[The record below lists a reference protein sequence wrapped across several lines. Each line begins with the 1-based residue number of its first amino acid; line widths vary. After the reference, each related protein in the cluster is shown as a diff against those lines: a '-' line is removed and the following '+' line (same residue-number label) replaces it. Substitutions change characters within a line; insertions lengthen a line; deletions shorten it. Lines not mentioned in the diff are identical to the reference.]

1 MQSTKI
7 KNFLRPN
14 NFLIFNFI
22 RYSTG
27 YVYLDVKLYL
37 NLITINYNMENITKT
52 FKYVDYLWDK
62 AKAASF
68 GDNQVELFLYRSNI
82 LGADLRIT
90 NYGGGN
96 TSCKTIEKDPLT
108 NKEVEVMWV
117 KGSGGDIGTLTR
129 SGIAGLYTGR
139 LRDLKNVY
147 QGLHDEDRMVG
158 LFNHCIY
165 DLDSKAP
172 SIDTPLHGLLPF
184 AHIDHLHPDA
194 LIAVAAAKDS
204 EKVTKEIWGD
214 TMGWVPWQKPGF
226 DLGLQLE
233 KCLAENPGIR
243 GIVLGSHGLF
253 TWGDTSY
260 ECYMNSLEV
269 IEMAS
274 EYIEQKLEEQGE
286 VFGGQKV
293 ESLPKEERL
302 EKAAQIMPL
311 LRGLASSEN
320 RMIGHFTDTDVVMQY
335 INSND
340 LERLAPMGTSCPDH
354 FLRTKI
360 QPLVLDLDKNED
372 LSDADAIL
380 SKLEPAFAAYR
391 QEYVDYYNTC
401 KRDNSP
407 AIRDANP
414 VIIIYPGVGMFSF
427 AKNKQTTRVA
437 SEFYINAINVMRGAE
452 AITEY
457 TSLPRQEAFDIE
469 YWLLEEA
476 KLQRMPKEKP
486 LSRKVALV
494 TGAGGGIGKAIA
506 DKLAAE
512 GANVVL
518 TDINEDALV
527 EANGTYAR
535 DVSTYALCDV
545 TNTDSIANAYK
556 KAILEF
562 GGVDMIIHSAGLAI
576 SKPLTDTTDKD
587 WNILQSILV
596 KGQFDLAKQFAV
608 IVRKQGLGG
617 DYIAIASKNGLVA
630 GPNNV
635 AYGTAKAAQQHM
647 VRLLA
652 AELAKDKVRV
662 NTVNPDGVIVGS
674 KIWEGAW
681 AEGRAKANGITVEEL
696 PAFYAKR
703 NLLHEIITPD
713 DIANGVFSLV
723 GILDKSTGNIINV
736 DGGMANAFVR

>member
-1 MQSTKI
+1 
-7 KNFLRPN
+7 
-14 NFLIFNFI
+14 
-22 RYSTG
+22 
-27 YVYLDVKLYL
+27 
-37 NLITINYNMENITKT
+37 MEKSDKT
-52 FKYVDYLWDK
+52 FNHVDYLWDE
-62 AKAASF
+62 AKATAL
-68 GDNQVELFLYRSNI
+68 GEDQVALFLYRSNI

-108 NKEVEVMWV
+108 NEEVEVMWV

-129 SGIAGLYTGR
+129 AGIAGLYTQR
-139 LRDLKNVY
+139 LRNLKNVY
-147 QGLHDEDRMVG
+147 GGLEDEDRMVG

-184 AHIDHLHPDA
+184 KHIDHLHPDA

-204 EKVTKEIWGD
+204 EKVTKDIWGD
-214 TMGWVPWQKPGF
+214 TIGWVPWQRPGF

-233 KCLAENPGIR
+233 KCLNDNPGIR

-253 TWGDTSY
+253 TWGETSY
-260 ECYMNSLEV
+260 ECYVNSLEV

-274 EYIEQKLEEQGE
+274 EYITKKIEEKGS
-286 VFGGQKV
+286 VFGGQKI
-293 ESLPKEERL
+293 ESLPKQKRL
-302 EKAAQIMPL
+302 DKAAELMPV
-311 LRGLASSEN
+311 LRGLCSSEN
-320 RMIGHFTDTDVVMQY
+320 RMIGHFSDSDVVMDY

-340 LERLAPMGTSCPDH
+340 LDRLAPMGTSCPDH

-360 QPLVLDLDKNED
+360 QPLVLPLDRD
-372 LSDADAIL
+372 DDISDIDTVLAKIQ
-380 SKLEPAFAAYR
+380 PAFDAFREDYAAY
-391 QEYVDYYNTC
+391 YHSC
-401 KRDNSP
+401 KKDNSP
-407 AIRDANP
+407 ALRDANP

-476 KLQRMPKEKP
+476 KLQRMPKELP

-494 TGAGGGIGKAIA
+494 TGAAGGIGKAIA

-518 TDINEDALV
+518 TDINEQSLI
-527 EANGTYAR
+527 EANATYKR
-535 DVSTYALCDV
+535 DVSTYAVCDV
-545 TNTDSIANAYK
+545 TDSNSIAAAFK
-556 KAILEF
+556 EACLAF
-562 GGVDMIIHSAGLAI
+562 GGVDIIVHSAGLAI
-576 SKPLTDTTDKD
+576 SKPLEETTQKD
-587 WNILQSILV
+587 WSILQDILV
-596 KGQFDLAKQFAV
+596 KGQFDLAKQGVA
-608 IVRKQGLGG
+608 IMRKQKLGG
-617 DYIAIASKNGLVA
+617 DYISIASKNGLVS

-647 VRLLA
+647 SRLLA
-652 AELAKDKVRV
+652 AELGKDQIRV
-662 NTVNPDGVIVGS
+662 NTVNPDGVIIGS
-674 KIWEGAW
+674 KIWEGDW
-681 AEGRAKANGITVEEL
+681 AAGRAKAYGITVEEL

-703 NLLHEIITPD
+703 NLLNKIIYPS
-713 DIANGVFSLV
+713 DIANGVFAYV
-723 GILDKSTGNIINV
+723 GVLEKSTGNIINV

>member
-1 MQSTKI
+1 MSI
-7 KNFLRPN
+7 
-14 NFLIFNFI
+14 
-22 RYSTG
+22 
-27 YVYLDVKLYL
+27 
-37 NLITINYNMENITKT
+37 KT
-52 FKYVDYLWDK
+52 FKHVNYLWNEQ
-62 AKAASF
+62 KAAEL
-68 GDNQVELFLYRSNI
+68 GDDQVALFLYRSNI

-108 NKEVEVMWV
+108 NEEVEVMWI
-117 KGSGGDIGTLTR
+117 KGSGGDIGTLNR
-129 SGIAGLYTGR
+129 AGIAGLYTER
-139 LRDLKNVY
+139 LRNLKKVY
-147 QGLHDEDRMVG
+147 KGLHDEDRMVG

-165 DLDSKAP
+165 DLDSRAP

-184 AHIDHLHPDA
+184 KHIDHLHPDA

-214 TMGWVPWQKPGF
+214 TMGWVPWQRPGF

-233 KCLAENPGIR
+233 KCLNDNPGIR

-274 EYIEQKLEEQGE
+274 EYITKKIKEKGS

-293 ESLPKEERL
+293 QSLAVDIRK
-302 EKAAQIMPL
+302 EKAAQLMPL
-311 LRGLASSEN
+311 LRGLCSSEN
-320 RMIGHFTDTDVVMQY
+320 RMIGHFSDSDVVLEY

-340 LERLAPMGTSCPDH
+340 LYKLAPMGTSCPDH

-360 QPLVLDLDKNED
+360 QPLVLDLGTDED
-372 LSDADAIL
+372 LSNSEAVLD
-380 SKLEPAFAAYR
+380 KLNPAFEKYR
-391 QEYVDYYNTC
+391 QEYATYYNTC

-407 AIRDANP
+407 AMRDPNP

-452 AITEY
+452 AISAY

-506 DKLAAE
+506 DKLAEE
-512 GANVVL
+512 GANIVL
-518 TDINEDALV
+518 TDIAEDRLK
-527 EANGTYAR
+527 EAEATYKRDVATYA
-535 DVSTYALCDV
+535 VCDV
-545 TNTDSIANAYK
+545 TNANSIAQAYK
-556 KAILEF
+556 KACLEF
-562 GGVDMIIHSAGLAI
+562 GGIDIVVHSAGLAI
-576 SKPLTDTTDKD
+576 SKPLEAHTEQD
-587 WNILQSILV
+587 WDLLQNVLV
-596 KGQFDLAKQFAV
+596 KGQFELAKQAV
-608 IVRKQGLGG
+608 ALLKQQGLGG
-617 DYIAIASKNGLVA
+617 DFISIASKNGLVS

-635 AYGTAKAAQQHM
+635 GYGTAKAAQQHM

-652 AELAKDKVRV
+652 AELGSDDIRV

-674 KIWEGAW
+674 KIWEGDW
-681 AEGRAKANGITVEEL
+681 AEGRAKAYGISVDEL
-696 PAFYAKR
+696 PAHYAKR
-703 NLLHEIITPD
+703 NLLNKIIYPA
-713 DIANGVFSLV
+713 DIADGVFALV
-723 GILDKSTGNIINV
+723 GILTKTTGNIINV

>member
-1 MQSTKI
+1 MSTW
-7 KNFLRPN
+7 
-14 NFLIFNFI
+14 
-22 RYSTG
+22 
-27 YVYLDVKLYL
+27 
-37 NLITINYNMENITKT
+37 TKE
-52 FKYVDYLWDK
+52 FKHVDYLWDER
-62 AKAASF
+62 KAAAF
-68 GDNQVELFLYRSNI
+68 ADDQVGLFLYRSNI
-82 LGADLRIT
+82 LGSDLRIT

-108 NKEVEVMWV
+108 NQEVEVMWI
-117 KGSGGDIGTLTR
+117 KGSGGDIGTLTKA
-129 SGIAGLYTGR
+129 GIAGLYTER
-139 LRDLKNVY
+139 LRNLKNVY
-147 QGLHDEDRMVG
+147 GGLSDEDRMVG
-158 LFNHCIY
+158 LFDHCIY

-184 AHIDHLHPDA
+184 KHIDHLHPDA

-204 EKVTKEIWGD
+204 EKVTREIWGD
-214 TMGWVPWQKPGF
+214 TMGWVPWQRPGF

-233 KCLAENPGIR
+233 KCLNDNPGIR

-260 ECYMNSLEV
+260 DCYMNSLEV

-274 EYIEQKLEEQGE
+274 AYIEKKIKAKGS
-286 VFGGQKV
+286 VFGGQRV
-293 ESLPKEERL
+293 QSLPKDERKV
-302 EKAAQIMPL
+302 KAAKLMPL
-311 LRGLASSEN
+311 LRGLCSSEA
-320 RMIGHFTDTDVVMQY
+320 RMIGHFTDTDVVMEY

-340 LERLAPMGTSCPDH
+340 LKRLAPMGTSCPDH

-360 QPLVLDLDKNED
+360 QPLVLDLDTHED
-372 LSDADAIL
+372 LQDSKAVL
-380 SKLEPAFAAYR
+380 KKLEPAFAAYR
-391 QEYVDYYNTC
+391 KEYSHYYDTC
-401 KRDNSP
+401 KKANSP
-407 AIRDANP
+407 GMRDPNP

-518 TDINEDALV
+518 TDIAEDRLK
-527 EANGTYAR
+527 EAVDTYAR
-535 DVSTYALCDV
+535 DTASYAVCDV
-545 TNTDSIANAYK
+545 TESGSIAEAYK
-556 KAILEF
+556 NACLEF
-562 GGVDMIIHSAGLAI
+562 GGVDIVVHSAGLAI
-576 SKPLTDTTDKD
+576 SKPLEETTEKD
-587 WNILQSILV
+587 WDILQNVLV
-596 KGQFDLAKQFAV
+596 KGQFELAKQAV
-608 IVRKQGLGG
+608 AIMRAQGLGG
-617 DYIAIASKNGLVA
+617 DIISIASKNGLVS

-635 AYGTAKAAQQHM
+635 GYGTAKAAQQHM
-647 VRLLA
+647 ARLLA
-652 AELAKDKVRV
+652 AELGADKIRV

-681 AEGRAKANGITVEEL
+681 AEGRAKAYGITVEEL
-696 PAFYAKR
+696 PAHYAKR
-703 NLLHEIITPD
+703 NLLNEIIYPE
-713 DIANGVFSLV
+713 DIANGVFALV
-723 GILDKSTGNIINV
+723 GLLEKTTGNIINV

>member
-1 MQSTKI
+1 MQ
-7 KNFLRPN
+7 
-14 NFLIFNFI
+14 
-22 RYSTG
+22 
-27 YVYLDVKLYL
+27 VKTY
-37 NLITINYNMENITKT
+37 KH
-52 FKYVDYLWDK
+52 VDYLWDES
-62 AKAASF
+62 KAAEL

-108 NKEVEVMWV
+108 NEEVEVMWI
-117 KGSGGDIGTLTR
+117 KGSGGDIGTLTKA
-129 SGIAGLYTGR
+129 GIAGLYTER
-139 LRDLKNVY
+139 LRNLKNVY
-147 QGLHDEDRMVG
+147 GGLEDEDRMVG

-184 AHIDHLHPDA
+184 KHIDHLHPDA

-214 TMGWVPWQKPGF
+214 TMGWVPWQRPGF

-233 KCLAENPGIR
+233 KCLNDNPGIR

-260 ECYMNSLEV
+260 ECYINSLEV

-274 EYIEQKLEEQGE
+274 EFIEKKIKENGS
-286 VFGGQKV
+286 VFGGQKL
-293 ESLPKEERL
+293 ESLPKEGRL
-302 EKAAQIMPL
+302 EKAAQLMPL
-311 LRGLASSEN
+311 LRGLCSSEN
-320 RMIGHFTDTDVVMQY
+320 GMIGHFNDSDVVLEY

-360 QPLVLDLDKNED
+360 QPLVLQLDTKQD
-372 LSDADAIL
+372 LSNADEVL
-380 SKLEPAFAAYR
+380 KMLEPAFEEYR
-391 QEYVDYYNTC
+391 KEYQSYYDNH

-407 AIRDANP
+407 AVRDANP
-414 VIIIYPGVGMFSF
+414 VIIIFPGVGMFSF

-437 SEFYINAINVMRGAE
+437 NEFYVNAINVMRGAE

-506 DKLAAE
+506 DKLAEE

-518 TDINEDALV
+518 TDIAEDRLE
-527 EANGTYAR
+527 EAVATYAR
-535 DVSTYALCDV
+535 DTASYALCDV
-545 TNTDSIANAYK
+545 TSSDSIAEAYK
-556 KAILEF
+556 KASLEF
-562 GGVDMIIHSAGLAI
+562 GGVDIVVHSAGLAI
-576 SKPLTDTTDKD
+576 SKPLEETTQKD
-587 WNILQSILV
+587 WDILQNVLV
-596 KGQFDLAKQFAV
+596 KGQFELAKQAV
-608 IVRKQGLGG
+608 SIMRNQGLGG
-617 DYIAIASKNGLVA
+617 NFISIASKNGLVS

-635 AYGTAKAAQQHM
+635 GYGTAKAAQQHM
-647 VRLLA
+647 SRLLA
-652 AELAKDKVRV
+652 AELGGDKIRV
-662 NTVNPDGVIVGS
+662 NVVNPDGVIVGS
-674 KIWEGAW
+674 KIWEGEW
-681 AEGRAKANGITVEEL
+681 AEGRAKAYGITVEEL
-696 PAFYAKR
+696 PAHYAKR
-703 NLLHEIITPD
+703 NLLNEIIYPE
-713 DIANGVFSLV
+713 DIANGVFACV
-723 GILDKSTGNIINV
+723 GILDKTTGNIINV

>member
-1 MQSTKI
+1 MNS
-7 KNFLRPN
+7 
-14 NFLIFNFI
+14 
-22 RYSTG
+22 
-27 YVYLDVKLYL
+27 
-37 NLITINYNMENITKT
+37 KT
-52 FKYVDYLWDK
+52 FKHVDFLWDQKK
-62 AKAASF
+62 ADAL
-68 GDNQVELFLYRSNI
+68 GDDQVALFLYRSNI

-108 NKEVEVMWV
+108 NEDVEVMWI
-117 KGSGGDIGTLTR
+117 KGSGGDIGTLTKA
-129 SGIAGLYTGR
+129 GIAGLYTER
-139 LRDLKNVY
+139 LRNLKNVY
-147 QGLHDEDRMVG
+147 GGLQDEDRMVG

-184 AHIDHLHPDA
+184 KHIDHLHPDA

-204 EKVTKEIWGD
+204 KKVTKEIWGD
-214 TMGWVPWQKPGF
+214 TMGWVPWQRPGF

-233 KCLAENPGIR
+233 KCLNDNPGIR

-260 ECYMNSLEV
+260 ESYINSLEV

-274 EYIEQKLEEQGE
+274 EYIEKKIVEKGS
-286 VFGGQKV
+286 VFGGEKLK
-293 ESLPKEERL
+293 SLPKEGRL
-302 EKAAQIMPL
+302 EKAAQLMPM
-311 LRGLASSEN
+311 LRGLCSSED
-320 RMIGHFTDTDVVMQY
+320 RMIGHFNDSDVVLQY

-360 QPLVLDLDKNED
+360 QPLILNLGT
-372 LSDADAIL
+372 DADASDTETIL
-380 SKLEPAFAAYR
+380 KKVKPSFEQYR
-391 QEYVDYYNTC
+391 QEYKDYYETC
-401 KRDNSP
+401 KKGNSP
-407 AIRDANP
+407 AMRDPNP

-427 AKNKQTTRVA
+427 AKNKQTARVA
-437 SEFYINAINVMRGAE
+437 NEFYVNAINVMRGAE
-452 AITEY
+452 AMTEY

-486 LSRKVALV
+486 LSRKVALI

-506 DKLAAE
+506 DKLASE

-518 TDINEDALV
+518 TDIAEDRLKEAL
-527 EANGTYAR
+527 ATYPGDTA
-535 DVSTYALCDV
+535 SYAICDV
-545 TNTDSIANAYK
+545 TKTESITTAYK
-556 KAILEF
+556 KACLDF
-562 GGVDMIIHSAGLAI
+562 GGVDIVVHSAGLAI
-576 SKPLTDTTDKD
+576 SKPLEETTEKD
-587 WNILQSILV
+587 WDILQNVLV
-596 KGQFDLAKQFAV
+596 KGQFELAKQAV
-608 IVRKQGLGG
+608 GIMRRQDLGG
-617 DYIAIASKNGLVA
+617 DIIHIASKNGLVS

-647 VRLLA
+647 TRLLA
-652 AELAKDKVRV
+652 AELGGDHIRV

-674 KIWEGAW
+674 KIWEGDW
-681 AEGRAKANGITVEEL
+681 AEGRAKAYGITVEEL
-696 PAFYAKR
+696 PAHYAKR
-703 NLLHEIITPD
+703 NLLNEIIYPA
-713 DIANGVFSLV
+713 DIANGVFALV

>member
-1 MQSTKI
+1 MQ
-7 KNFLRPN
+7 
-14 NFLIFNFI
+14 
-22 RYSTG
+22 
-27 YVYLDVKLYL
+27 VKTY
-37 NLITINYNMENITKT
+37 KH
-52 FKYVDYLWDK
+52 VDYLWDES
-62 AKAASF
+62 KAAKL

-108 NKEVEVMWV
+108 NEEVEVMWI
-117 KGSGGDIGTLTR
+117 KGSGGDIGTLTKA
-129 SGIAGLYTGR
+129 GIAGLYTER
-139 LRDLKNVY
+139 LRNLKNVY
-147 QGLHDEDRMVG
+147 GGLEDEDRMVG

-184 AHIDHLHPDA
+184 KHIDHLHPDA

-214 TMGWVPWQKPGF
+214 TMGWVPWQRPGF

-233 KCLAENPGIR
+233 KCLNDNPGIR

-260 ECYMNSLEV
+260 ECYINSLEV

-274 EYIEQKLEEQGE
+274 EFIEKKIKENGS
-286 VFGGQKV
+286 VFGGQKL

-302 EKAAQIMPL
+302 EKAAQLMPL
-311 LRGLASSEN
+311 LRGLCSSEN
-320 RMIGHFTDTDVVMQY
+320 GMIGHFNDSDVVLEY

-360 QPLVLDLDKNED
+360 QPLVLQLDTKQD
-372 LSDADAIL
+372 LSNADEVL
-380 SKLEPAFAAYR
+380 KMLEPAFEEYR
-391 QEYVDYYNTC
+391 KEYQSYYDNH

-407 AIRDANP
+407 AVRDANP
-414 VIIIYPGVGMFSF
+414 VIIIFPGVGMFSF

-437 SEFYINAINVMRGAE
+437 NEFYVNAINVMRGAE

-506 DKLAAE
+506 DKLAEE

-518 TDINEDALV
+518 TDIAEDRLE
-527 EANGTYAR
+527 EAVATYDR
-535 DVSTYALCDV
+535 DTASYALCDV
-545 TNTDSIANAYK
+545 TSSDSIAEAYK
-556 KAILEF
+556 KASLEF
-562 GGVDMIIHSAGLAI
+562 GGIDIVVHSAGLAI
-576 SKPLTDTTDKD
+576 SKPLEETTQKD
-587 WNILQSILV
+587 WDILQNVLV
-596 KGQFDLAKQFAV
+596 KGQFELAKQAV
-608 IVRKQGLGG
+608 SIMRNQGLGG
-617 DYIAIASKNGLVA
+617 NFISIASKNGLVS

-635 AYGTAKAAQQHM
+635 GYGTAKAAQQHM
-647 VRLLA
+647 SRLLA
-652 AELAKDKVRV
+652 AELGGDKIRV
-662 NTVNPDGVIVGS
+662 NVVNPDGVIVGS
-674 KIWEGAW
+674 KIWEGEW
-681 AEGRAKANGITVEEL
+681 AEGRAKAYGITVEEL
-696 PAFYAKR
+696 PAHYTKR
-703 NLLHEIITPD
+703 NLLNEIIYPE
-713 DIANGVFSLV
+713 DIANGVFAYV
-723 GILDKSTGNIINV
+723 GILDKTTGNIINV

>member
-1 MQSTKI
+1 MKN
-7 KNFLRPN
+7 KFNHVNFL
-14 NFLIFNFI
+14 
-22 RYSTG
+22 
-27 YVYLDVKLYL
+27 
-37 NLITINYNMENITKT
+37 
-52 FKYVDYLWDK
+52 WDEKK
-62 AKAASF
+62 AKELE
-68 GDNQVELFLYRSNI
+68 GDEVRLFLYRSNI

-108 NKEVEVMWV
+108 NEEVEVMWV

-129 SGIAGLYTGR
+129 AGIAGLYTNR

-147 QGLHDEDRMVG
+147 GGLEDEDRMVG

-194 LIAVAAAKDS
+194 LIAVAAAEDS

-214 TMGWVPWQKPGF
+214 TMGWVPWQRPGF

-233 KCLAENPGIR
+233 KCLNDNPGIR

-274 EYIEQKLEEQGE
+274 EYIQNKIAEKGS
-286 VFGGQKV
+286 VFGGQKI
-293 ESLPKEERL
+293 ESLPKAERRD
-302 EKAAQIMPL
+302 KASQLMPL
-311 LRGLASSEN
+311 LRGLCSSEN
-320 RMIGHFTDTDVVMQY
+320 RMIGHFSDTDVVLEF

-340 LERLAPMGTSCPDH
+340 LERLAPLGTSCPDH

-360 QPLVLDLDKNED
+360 QPLVLDLSTSED
-372 LSDADAIL
+372 LSNPKQVL
-380 SKLEPAFAAYR
+380 EKLKPAFEQYR
-391 QEYVDYYNTC
+391 KEYADYYNTC
-401 KRDNSP
+401 KKANSP
-407 AIRDANP
+407 AMRDPNP

-452 AITEY
+452 AITSY

-476 KLQRMPKEKP
+476 KLQRMPKEQP
-486 LSRKVALV
+486 LSRKVAFV

-518 TDINEDALV
+518 TDIAEDRLQ
-527 EANGTYAR
+527 EAVATYKS
-535 DVSTYALCDV
+535 DVASYAVCDV
-545 TNTDSIANAYK
+545 TSEASIRDAF
-556 KAILEF
+556 KAACLEF
-562 GGVDMIIHSAGLAI
+562 GGVDIVVHSAGLAI
-576 SKPLTDTTDKD
+576 SKPLEETTEKD
-587 WNILQSILV
+587 WNLLQNVLV
-596 KGQFDLAKQFAV
+596 KGQFELAKEAV
-608 IVRKQGLGG
+608 AVMRAQDLGG
-617 DYIAIASKNGLVA
+617 DFISIASKNGLVS

-635 AYGTAKAAQQHM
+635 AYGTSKAAQQHM
-647 VRLLA
+647 ARLLA
-652 AELAKDKVRV
+652 AELAKDKIRV

-674 KIWEGAW
+674 KIWEGEW
-681 AEGRAKANGITVEEL
+681 AEGRAKAYGISVEEL
-696 PAFYAKR
+696 PMHYAKR
-703 NLLHEIITPD
+703 NLLHEIIYPA
-713 DIANGVFSLV
+713 DIANGVFACV
-723 GILDKSTGNIINV
+723 GILNKTTGNIINV

>member
-1 MQSTKI
+1 MEKAI
-7 KNFLRPN
+7 KK
-14 NFLIFNFI
+14 FNH
-22 RYSTG
+22 
-27 YVYLDVKLYL
+27 
-37 NLITINYNMENITKT
+37 
-52 FKYVDYLWDK
+52 VDYLWEEDK
-62 AKAASF
+62 ALKL
-68 GDNQVELFLYRSNI
+68 GNDQVKLFLYRSNI

-108 NKEVEVMWV
+108 NEDVEVMWV

-129 SGIAGLYTGR
+129 SGIAGLYTQR
-139 LRDLKNVY
+139 LRNLKNVY

-214 TMGWVPWQKPGF
+214 SMGWVPWQKPGF
-226 DLGLQLE
+226 DLALQLE
-233 KCLAENPGIR
+233 KCLADNPGIR

-274 EYIEQKLEEQGE
+274 EYIETKIKEQGE

-293 ESLPKEERL
+293 ESLPKEERI
-302 EKAAQIMPL
+302 EKAAQLMPL

-340 LERLAPMGTSCPDH
+340 LARLAPMGTSCPDH

-372 LSDADAIL
+372 LSDADAVL
-380 SKLEPAFAAYR
+380 KKLKPAFEAYR
-391 QEYVDYYNTC
+391 QEYLDYYNTC

-407 AIRDANP
+407 AVRDANP

-486 LSRKVALV
+486 LSRKVAVV

-518 TDINEDALV
+518 TDINEEALI
-527 EANGTYAR
+527 EANATYQR
-535 DVSTYALCDV
+535 DVSTYAVCDV
-545 TNTDSIANAYK
+545 TNTVSIEGAYK
-556 KAILEF
+556 KAVLEF
-562 GGVDMIIHSAGLAI
+562 GGVDIIVHSAGLAI
-576 SKPLTDTTDKD
+576 SKPLSDTTDKD
-587 WNILQSILV
+587 WNILQNILV
-596 KGQFDLAKQFAV
+596 KGQFDLAKQFAG

-617 DYIAIASKNGLVA
+617 DFIAIASKNGLVA

-703 NLLHEIITPD
+703 NLLHEIITPE